1 MPDFVLHH
9 FLFRREHK
17 RDTGAAPARAVSAG
31 SPREGAFPLRDT
43 RSPFRAFDRAMEQK
57 DIEYFKTLLSNML
70 VEAQQ
75 KGDST
80 LQELSGDNE
89 LFADPADRATAESDR
104 AFTLRIRDRERRL
117 IKKVKEALQR
127 INDGTYGICEECGE
141 EISINRLKARPV
153 TRLCINCKAKQEQDE
168 SQRG

>member
-1 MPDFVLHH
+1 
-9 FLFRREHK
+9 
-17 RDTGAAPARAVSAG
+17 
-31 SPREGAFPLRDT
+31 
-43 RSPFRAFDRAMEQK
+43 MEQK
-57 DIEYFKTLLSNML
+57 DIEYFKTLLNDML

-127 INDGTYGICEECGE
+127 INDGIYG
-141 EISINRLKARPV
+141 SPV